1 VDDRDRGDIQMAE
14 VNALAVELAK
24 KFITYLQNQ
33 GIKIDSAYLF
43 GSFAKGTEHKWS
55 DIDVAVISS
64 DFSDDRFEEGVR
76 LMILSHDI
84 DNRIE
89 PVPFNPETFI
99 DENPLAW
106 EIKKT
111 GYLLV

>member
-1 VDDRDRGDIQMAE
+1 MAE

-24 KFITYLQNQ
+24 KFIAYLRSQ

-43 GSFAKGTEHKWS
+43 GSFARGTEHKWS
-55 DIDVAVISS
+55 DIDIAVISS
-64 DFSDDRFEEGVR
+64 DFSDDSFEESVR
-76 LMILSHDI
+76 LMILSHDV
-84 DNRIE
+84 DTRIE
-89 PVPFNPETFI
+89 PVPFRPERFI

-111 GYLLV
+111 GYLLT

>member
-1 VDDRDRGDIQMAE
+1 MAK

-24 KFITYLQNQ
+24 KFIAYLQNQ

-55 DIDVAVISS
+55 DIDIAVISS

-99 DENPLAW
+99 DENPLVW

-111 GYLLV
+111 GYLLE

>member
-1 VDDRDRGDIQMAE
+1 MAE
-14 VNALAVELAK
+14 INALAVELAK

-55 DIDVAVISS
+55 DIDIAVISS
-64 DFSDDRFEEGVR
+64 DFSDNRFEEGVR
-76 LMILSHDI
+76 LMKLSCDI
-84 DNRIE
+84 DTRIE

-99 DENPLAW
+99 DEDPLAW

-111 GYLLV
+111 GYLLI

>member
-1 VDDRDRGDIQMAE
+1 MAE
-14 VNALAVELAK
+14 VNTLAIELAK

-64 DFSDDRFEEGVR
+64 DFSDNRFEEGVR

-84 DNRIE
+84 DSRIE
-89 PVPFNPETFI
+89 PVPFRPERFI
-99 DENPLAW
+99 DEDPLAW

>member
-1 VDDRDRGDIQMAE
+1 MAE
-14 VNALAVELAK
+14 INALAVELAK

-55 DIDVAVISS
+55 DIDVAVISP
-64 DFSDDRFEEGVR
+64 DFSDNRFEEGVR

-99 DENPLAW
+99 DEDPLAW

>member
-1 VDDRDRGDIQMAE
+1 MAE
-14 VNALAVELAK
+14 INALAVELAK
-24 KFITYLQNQ
+24 KFIVYLQNQ

-55 DIDVAVISS
+55 DIDVAIISS

-89 PVPFNPETFI
+89 PVPFSPKTFI
-99 DENPLAW
+99 DEDPLAW

>member
-1 VDDRDRGDIQMAE
+1 MAE
-14 VNALAVELAK
+14 INALVVELAK
-24 KFITYLQNQ
+24 KFIAYLQNQ

-55 DIDVAVISS
+55 DIDIAVISS
-64 DFSDDRFEEGVR
+64 DFSDNRFEEGVR
-76 LMILSHDI
+76 LMKLSCNI
-84 DNRIE
+84 DTRIE
-89 PVPFNPETFI
+89 PVPFSPETFI
-99 DENPLAW
+99 DEDPLAW

>member
-1 VDDRDRGDIQMAE
+1 MAE
-14 VNALAVELAK
+14 INALAVELAK
-24 KFITYLQNQ
+24 KFITYLRNQ

-55 DIDVAVISS
+55 DIDIAIISS

-89 PVPFNPETFI
+89 PVSFRPETFI
-99 DENPLAW
+99 DEDPLAW